1 MKRGGERKQQST
13 YPNHIEFI
21 EDMQVAG
28 FEVEHYEGRNY
39 WKGPAARNEDYGE
52 VMDKCLHTR

>member
-1 MKRGGERKQQST
+1 
-13 YPNHIEFI
+13 
-21 EDMQVAG
+21 MQVAG

-39 WKGPAARNEDYGE
+39 WKGPAARHEDYGE